1 MAVVFGR
8 GGFITSG
15 TDSFRAM
22 LSAEKYSVNTC
33 VSGFCI
39 AGISDTLQ
47 PQLLAEISCAGILLL
62 YMIIIHDKVAVH
74 IFHTAQGPIGDIAA
88 GIFQQYGILPVLSV
102 IAAIVIFFAAFVPYL
117 PKIIAGSGSLA
128 GNAVKTRLRAGIKHL
143 CILAVSGFPCGKIMR
158 RRQQLLSVQQIT
170 FRLVAGIV
178 TWHAP
183 FAVHTDSGHLHI
195 PAHTQ
200 QTVAAFAVV
209 ADVQV
214 GLHSVATLR
223 QNDGIV
229 HCRRA
234 FAAGLRG
241 FHQRD
246 AAGGMCRLHLLQHRR
261 RIARTLRQLRI
272 ADNGID
278 HVGEMVGAG
287 IHLATL
293 RGNGIVWQW
302 LPMPLLLIVVIGA
315 YLLVTVTPRYLG
327 SVVTHGQMHLL
338 AETGAVRQK
347 TIAGMSGGNI
357 HHARIQRRHAAV
369 HPADNYTH
377 GSIHTAGGTR
387 KHHLS
392 VTHTERQS
400 RHYITNSN
408 ILHLFRCRFRNCF
421 HSFFRQRSGCIRKH
435 LPRIAP

>member
-1 MAVVFGR
+1 M
-8 GGFITSG
+8 
-15 TDSFRAM
+15 
-22 LSAEKYSVNTC
+22 
-33 VSGFCI
+33 
-39 AGISDTLQ
+39 
-47 PQLLAEISCAGILLL
+47 
-62 YMIIIHDKVAVH
+62 
-74 IFHTAQGPIGDIAA
+74 
-88 GIFQQYGILPVLSV
+88 LSV

-117 PKIIAGSGSLA
+117 PKIIAGSGTLA
-128 GNAVKTRLRAGIKHL
+128 GNAVKTCLRPRIKHL
-143 CILAVSGFPCGKIMR
+143 FRLVSGFPCGEIMR
-158 RRQQLLSVQQIT
+158 RRQQLLSVQKIAFRFVGGIIT
-170 FRLVAGIV
+170 R
-178 TWHAP
+178 HPP
-183 FAVHTDSGHLHI
+183 FAVHTDSGHLHV
-195 PAHTQ
+195 PAHAQ

-209 ADVQV
+209 ADIQI

-223 QNDGIV
+223 QSNGIV

-246 AAGGMCRLHLLQHRR
+246 TAGGMCRLHLLQHRR
-261 RIARTLRQLRI
+261 RIVRTLRQLRI

-293 RGNGIVWQW
+293 RGNGIVRQW

-315 YLLVTVTPRYLG
+315 YLLVTVSARYPG
-327 SVVTHGQMHLL
+327 GVVAHGQMHLF

-357 HHARIQRRHAAV
+357 HHARIQGRHAAV

-377 GSIHTAGGTR
+377 GSIHTAGRTR
-387 KHHLS
+387 KHHLP

-400 RHYITNSN
+400 RLHITKGN

-421 HSFFRQRSGCIRKH
+421 HSFFRQRSGYIPKH